1 MSVVVPPR
9 EILQVT
15 LPHVVAF
22 LNGVGRGLLATH
34 DFQKLRASSWWRDV
48 ETNRRV
54 GGQPDSQHLLGLA
67 LDVTGPADVREGLG
81 IELRGLGLIAIDEFS
96 HLHVQLLP
104 AGQARG
110 EGLFA

>member
-1 MSVVVPPR
+1 MAVVVPPR
-9 EILQVT
+9 HILQVT
-15 LPHVVAF
+15 LPHVIAF
-22 LNGVGRGLLATH
+22 LNGVGRALQFTH
-34 DFQKLRASSWWRDV
+34 DAEKLRASSWWRDL

-67 LDVTGPADVREGLG
+67 LDVVGPDEVRVGLA
-81 IELRGLGLIAIDEFS
+81 IELRGLGLIAIDELS